1 MLSRNGILRAM
12 DAGDITIDPFDS
24 RHLGPNSYDLT
35 LGDKIAFYVLTGEGV
50 DYPTTTYGQVAPDLT
65 PDMFGHMA
73 ALEPDSPVTKHIVQ
87 RPLMNLAGRPPILQR
102 EISKDG
108 IVLYPGNVYLAQVNE
123 KICGKRYVP
132 ELTGRSSL
140 ARAGVGVEVSAPYA
154 NLGDELCFTVEI
166 TVKYPTLI
174 FANMRIAQVFFHQ
187 VEPDFEPSSTVY
199 SGKYSEK
206 RFHEK
211 GQIVSYIPDPELEAY
226 MYQRIQEQIR
236 EREMAEK
243 MEAMKE
249 QNAGH
254 EESAP
259 VETPVPPVEQPEVP
273 VVDES
278 PVNEEVQVDD
288 VLVDGITVEEDT
300 SVSWISRRPQITET
314 PDNILPEGEVN
325 EGHDNIIED
334 VLVDDITGSNDET
347 PYEE

>member
-1 MLSRNGILRAM
+1 MLSRNGILKAM

-187 VEPDFEPSSTVY
+187 VEPEFETSSTYIY

-249 QNAGH
+249 QNAGQ

-273 VVDES
+273 VVEES
-278 PVNEEVQVDD
+278 PVEEEVQVDD

-300 SVSWISRRPQITET
+300 GVSWISRRS
-314 PDNILPEGEVN
+314 PDNILSEGEVN

-334 VLVDDITGSNDET
+334 VLMNDITVSEDET
-347 PYEE
+347 PSEE

>member
-1 MLSRNGILRAM
+1 MLSRNGILKAM

-35 LGDKIAFYVLTGEGV
+35 LGNKIAFYVLTGEGV

-249 QNAGH
+249 QNAGQ

-273 VVDES
+273 VVEES
-278 PVNEEVQVDD
+278 PVNEDVQNEEVQVDD

-300 SVSWISRRPQITET
+300 GVSWISRRS
-314 PDNILPEGEVN
+314 PDNILSEGEVN

-334 VLVDDITGSNDET
+334 VLMNDITVSADET
-347 PYEE
+347 PSEE